1 MNGRQVD
8 DDNGDIVTFVLVVGT
23 WKWVLL
29 GDSEDIAF
37 AIGGQVSS
45 IVKFAGPTYKR
56 PSSHKD
62 ESATFMQ
69 SLTETIPAS

>member
-45 IVKFAGPTYKR
+45 IVKFAVLPTNVHRRMKTSQQLSCR
-56 PSSHKD
+56 V
-62 ESATFMQ
+62 
-69 SLTETIPAS
+69 